1 MTKNGIKESWQKSTW
16 IKQKKPLEK
25 QETADAGI
33 LGKVLEEFSRSSRIC
48 GGNGQAHISVGALLQ
63 MDLSRGKKLGKR
75 WGRSKTCGGWVDE
88 G

>member
-33 LGKVLEEFSRSSRIC
+33 LGKVLEEFSRSS
-48 GGNGQAHISVGALLQ
+48 SMKE
-63 MDLSRGKKLGKR
+63 MDTQCFRLGPFFNLSKAPPR
-75 WGRSKTCGGWVDE
+75 V
-88 G
+88 